1 MLIHIPAIL
10 SSDQVKSVR
19 AALDK
24 APWIDGRG
32 SAGHMAT
39 STKYNQEADLTD
51 LSVRAQSDFILRVL
65 SSHGR
70 FTATALPARIC
81 PPSFNRFSGGQNYG
95 THNDAALLCFQET
108 SAPRWVR
115 TDLAATLFLAAPE
128 DYDGGEL
135 VIEDTFGPVKVKL
148 PAGDMVVYPASSQHR
163 VEPVTRGARIGSF
176 IWLQSLVRDDNHR
189 KWMAQWRSN
198 FLRHEEYFRSTATFL
213 QLCGAQQRQQQ
224 QRHQYV
230 RLQPDRTLCLD
241 RPAGSALRSPRGSES
256 GNYWRT

>member
-51 LSVRAQSDFILRVL
+51 PAVRAQSDFILRVL

-95 THNDAALLCFQET
+95 THNDAALLCFPEA

-115 TDLAATLFLAAPE
+115 TDLAATLFLAAPD

-135 VIEDTFGPVKVKL
+135 VIEDTFGPVRVKL

-163 VEPVTRGARIGSF
+163 VEPVTRGSRVGSF

-189 KWMAQWRSN
+189 KLLHELDTTLMRLNQAMPGSKDVAQLLGLYHN
-198 FLRHEEYFRSTATFL
+198 LLRMWSDT
-213 QLCGAQQRQQQ
+213 
-224 QRHQYV
+224 
-230 RLQPDRTLCLD
+230 
-241 RPAGSALRSPRGSES
+241 
-256 GNYWRT
+256 

>member
-1 MLIHIPAIL
+1 MLIHVPAVL
-10 SSDQVKSVR
+10 LSDQVKSVR

-24 APWIDGRG
+24 ASWIDGRG

-51 LSVRAQSDFILRVL
+51 PSVRAQSDFILRVL

-95 THNDAALLCFQET
+95 THSDAALLCFPEV

-115 TDLAATLFLAAPE
+115 TDLAATLFLAAPG

-148 PAGDMVVYPASSQHR
+148 PAGDLVVYPASSQHR
-163 VEPVTRGARIGSF
+163 VEPVTRGARVASF
-176 IWLQSLVRDDNHR
+176 IWLQSLVREDSHRRLLHELDGTIMRLNQAMPDNR
-189 KWMAQWRSN
+189 DVAQLLGLYHN
-198 FLRHEEYFRSTATFL
+198 LLRMWSDT
-213 QLCGAQQRQQQ
+213 
-224 QRHQYV
+224 
-230 RLQPDRTLCLD
+230 
-241 RPAGSALRSPRGSES
+241 
-256 GNYWRT
+256 